1 MKKILSTAVA
11 TVFVAGVAALG
22 PMAAADA
29 LPVATASKT
38 YTSCAKMNA
47 GKYPHGV
54 GKKGA
59 VDKTRGKR
67 VRTFKVDNKAYKR
80 YSTSASKG
88 AYYRD
93 LDRDNDG
100 IACERK

>member
-1 MKKILSTAVA
+1 MKIQIVMVGALAAGFLIL
-11 TVFVAGVAALG
+11 

-29 LPVATASKT
+29 SVPTATT
-38 YTSCAKMNA
+38 YTSCASMNS

-54 GKKGA
+54 GKSGA
-59 VDKTRGKR
+59 TDKTSGK
-67 VRTFKVDNKAYKR
+67 KVTNFTVDTKAYKR
-80 YSTSASKG
+80 YSTSTSQG

-100 IACERK
+100 IACERG

>member
-1 MKKILSTAVA
+1 MKVQIVMVGAL
-11 TVFVAGVAALG
+11 VAGLLI
-22 PMAAADA
+22 
-29 LPVATASKT
+29 LPVAGADAAST
-38 YTSCAKMNA
+38 YPSCATMNS

-59 VDKTRGKR
+59 VDKTSGKK
-67 VRTFKVDNKAYKR
+67 VTTFTVDSAVYKR
-80 YSTSASKG
+80 YSTSASRG
-88 AYYRD
+88 SQYRD